1 MNQFIDYYKQTV
13 GSERLLKF
21 PLLLHDDMLKEN
33 WVAFIRASIGKCAF
47 PGSPTL
53 FRSVLM
59 EPNGHDPVGKALL
72 SNLECRY
79 PSGLNR
85 TTLVV
90 QDSCG

>member
-1 MNQFIDYYKQTV
+1 MNPFIDYYKQMV
-13 GSERLLKF
+13 GSECLLKF

-33 WVAFIRASIGKCAF
+33 WVAFIRANIGKCAF
-47 PGSPTL
+47 PDSPTL

-59 EPNGHDPVGKALL
+59 VPNGHDPVGKALL
-72 SNLECRY
+72 SSLECSY